1 MATKKQRLYVDMDGT
16 LAVFSPILEMETLY
30 EKGYFLNLSPQ
41 TNVVEAIR
49 VIIRDYP
56 DIEVNILSAYLTDSH
71 YALQEKNAWLDQYLP
86 EIDQAHRTFLPCG
99 SDKKDYIE
107 GGVRPNDFLLDDY
120 TKNLTDW
127 QPPAKGIKLLNDINH
142 TRGTWAFDRLRFDK
156 SPTVLAE
163 NIVDIM
169 RHGIEICDDAPKR
182 RSVQV
187 EHSSASLQNRYSEAL
202 QNSSPSRTSPT
213 RDKER

>member
-1 MATKKQRLYVDMDGT
+1 MDVKRQRLFVDMDGT
-16 LAVFSPILEMETLY
+16 LAVFTPILEMETLY
-30 EKGYFLNLSPQ
+30 EKEYFLNLSPQ
-41 TNVVEAIR
+41 SNVVEAIR

-56 DIEVNILSAYLTDSH
+56 DIEVNILSAYLTDSQ

-99 SDKKDYIE
+99 SDKKDYIR

-142 TRGTWAFDRLRFDK
+142 TRGTWAFDRLRYDK
-156 SPTVLAE
+156 SPTFLAA

-169 RHGIEICDDAPKR
+169 RLGIGIYDDAPQR

-187 EHSSASLQNRYSEAL
+187 EHNSPSLQSRYSEAL
-202 QNSSPSRTSPT
+202 QNSSPAITSAT
-213 RDKER
+213 RDRER